1 MVVGSKDFRNRFET
15 ALKVLGAA
23 RKGDSEILSRF
34 GVQDPEQMIQNRDRH
49 SFHGY
54 VAARPHRIQLLHPR
68 QGEGPA
74 GVNTAHRRC
83 GSTRSRLQNAFYRN
97 ATKAAPLK
105 KELGRRIQNGK
116 GNKQIAAL
124 DIGTTEV
131 RAVVG
136 EVTENRPA
144 RDHRHRPGAVAR
156 RSQRRRRQHRGYRR
170 RDQTC
175 SRRSRDDVRPS
186 RSTRHT
192 SGWAESQVRGI
203 NSRGVIAISRR
214 NRDIT
219 EEDVYRVIDQARA
232 VSVPTDR
239 EIIDVLPQEFTVD
252 GQDGIGNPIGF
263 LGMRL
268 EAAVHVVTSPITARQ
283 NVITSVN
290 RAGMEVT
297 DTVVNHVAGAEAT
310 LTQDEK
316 EYGAAVI
323 DIGADI
329 TNLTIVY
336 RDAIRHTAVFP
347 MGGNHFTNDIAVG
360 LRTPVPE
367 AERIKRSEGCALAAL
382 MADHERVQ
390 MVEVPSVG
398 GRQPRM
404 LSRQILCEILQP
416 RAEEIFS
423 HAAEEIQRAGFDR
436 QILSSVV
443 LIGRRFVDG
452 WGGRD
457 GRAGSGS
464 AGASRSA

>member
-1 MVVGSKDFRNRFET
+1 MKMSKGT
-15 ALKVLGAA
+15 
-23 RKGDSEILSRF
+23 
-34 GVQDPEQMIQNRDRH
+34 RH
-49 SFHGY
+49 IS
-54 VAARPHRIQLLHPR
+54 
-68 QGEGPA
+68 
-74 GVNTAHRRC
+74 
-83 GSTRSRLQNAFYRN
+83 
-97 ATKAAPLK
+97 
-105 KELGRRIQNGK
+105 
-116 GNKQIAAL
+116 AL

-136 EVTENRPA
+136 EITENDTLEIIGIGRA
-144 RDHRHRPGAVAR
+144 
-156 RSQRRRRQHRGYRR
+156 
-170 RDQTC
+170 
-175 SRRSRDDVRPS
+175 PS
-186 RSTRHT
+186 RGVRKSVVVNIEATVDAIKRAVEEAEMM
-192 SGWAESQVRGI
+192 SGLPVDSAYVGLGGVQVRGI

-219 EEDVYRVIDQARA
+219 EEDVYRVIEQARA

-268 EAAVHVVTSPITARQ
+268 EASVHVVTSPITARQ

-290 RAGMEVT
+290 RAGIMVT
-297 DTVVNHVAGAEAT
+297 DTVINHIAGGEST

-329 TNLTIVY
+329 TNLTIFY
-336 RDAIRHTAVFP
+336 RDAVRHSAVFP

-367 AERIKRSEGCALAAL
+367 AERIKQSEGCALAGL
-382 MADHERVQ
+382 MAEGERVR

-423 HAAEEIQRAGFDR
+423 HAAEEVQRAGFER

-443 LIGRRFVDG
+443 LIGGGSLMDGVVEMAEQVLDLPARHGLPDFVGGLTGEIDSPAYATVVGTLLYGFHKQINQKKIHVLKDG
-452 WGGRD
+452 APRPQSSWKRWL
-457 GRAGSGS
+457 RLS
-464 AGASRSA
+464 

>member
-1 MVVGSKDFRNRFET
+1 MSK
-15 ALKVLGAA
+15 G
-23 RKGDSEILSRF
+23 
-34 GVQDPEQMIQNRDRH
+34 
-49 SFHGY
+49 
-54 VAARPHRIQLLHPR
+54 
-68 QGEGPA
+68 
-74 GVNTAHRRC
+74 
-83 GSTRSRLQNAFYRN
+83 
-97 ATKAAPLK
+97 TKH
-105 KELGRRIQNGK
+105 
-116 GNKQIAAL
+116 IAAL

-136 EVTENRPA
+136 EITESDTLEIIGIGRA
-144 RDHRHRPGAVAR
+144 
-156 RSQRRRRQHRGYRR
+156 
-170 RDQTC
+170 
-175 SRRSRDDVRPS
+175 PS
-186 RSTRHT
+186 RGVRKSVVVNIEATVDAIKHAVEEAEMM
-192 SGWAESQVRGI
+192 SGLPIDSAYVGLGGVQVRGI

-268 EAAVHVVTSPITARQ
+268 EASVHVVTSPITARQ

-290 RAGMEVT
+290 RAGIMVT
-297 DTVVNHVAGAEAT
+297 DTVVNHIAGGEST

-329 TNLTIVY
+329 TNLTVFY
-336 RDAIRHTAVFP
+336 RDAVRHTAVFP

-360 LRTPVPE
+360 LRTPIPE
-367 AERIKRSEGCALAAL
+367 AERIKQSEGCALAGL
-382 MADHERVQ
+382 MAEGERVR

-423 HAAEEIQRAGFDR
+423 HAAEEVQRAGFER

-443 LIGRRFVDG
+443 LIGGGSLMDGVVEMAEQVLDLPARHGLPDFVGGLTGEIDSPAYATVVGTLLYGFHKQINQKKIHVLKDG
-452 WGGRD
+452 APKPQSFWKRWL
-457 GRAGSGS
+457 R
-464 AGASRSA
+464 

>member
-1 MVVGSKDFRNRFET
+1 MP
-15 ALKVLGAA
+15 
-23 RKGDSEILSRF
+23 KG
-34 GVQDPEQMIQNRDRH
+34 H
-49 SFHGY
+49 KH
-54 VAARPHRIQLLHPR
+54 
-68 QGEGPA
+68 
-74 GVNTAHRRC
+74 
-83 GSTRSRLQNAFYRN
+83 
-97 ATKAAPLK
+97 
-105 KELGRRIQNGK
+105 
-116 GNKQIAAL
+116 IASV

-136 EVTENRPA
+136 EVTETDQLEIIGIGRAASRGVRKGVVVNIEATVEAIKHATEEAEMMSGLPI
-144 RDHRHRPGAVAR
+144 DSVFIGLNGA
-156 RSQRRRRQHRGYRR
+156 
-170 RDQTC
+170 
-175 SRRSRDDVRPS
+175 
-186 RSTRHT
+186 
-192 SGWAESQVRGI
+192 QVRGM

-219 EEDVYRVIDQARA
+219 EEDVYRVIEQARSI
-232 VSVPTDR
+232 SVPTDR

-283 NVITSVN
+283 NVISSAN
-290 RAGMEVT
+290 RAGMVVV
-297 DTVVNHVAGAEAT
+297 DTVVNHVAGVEST
-310 LTQDEK
+310 LTPDEK

-329 TNLTIVY
+329 TNLTVVY
-336 RDAIRHTAVFP
+336 RDAIRHTATFP
-347 MGGNHFTNDIAVG
+347 IGGNHFTNDIAVG

-367 AERIKRSEGCALAAL
+367 AERIKRDEGCALAAL
-382 MADHERVQ
+382 MADHERTH

-423 HAAEEIQRAGFDR
+423 HAADEIQRAGFER

-443 LIGRRFVDG
+443 LIGGGSLMDGIVEMAEQIMDLPARHGMPDFVGGLTGEIDSPAYATVVGTMLYGFHKQMNLKKIHSLKDG
-452 WGGRD
+452 APRPVSFFKRLFG
-457 GRAGSGS
+457 
-464 AGASRSA
+464 

>member
-1 MVVGSKDFRNRFET
+1 MP
-15 ALKVLGAA
+15 
-23 RKGDSEILSRF
+23 KG
-34 GVQDPEQMIQNRDRH
+34 QKH
-49 SFHGY
+49 
-54 VAARPHRIQLLHPR
+54 
-68 QGEGPA
+68 
-74 GVNTAHRRC
+74 
-83 GSTRSRLQNAFYRN
+83 
-97 ATKAAPLK
+97 
-105 KELGRRIQNGK
+105 
-116 GNKQIAAL
+116 IAAV

-136 EVTENRPA
+136 EITETEQLEIIGIGRA
-144 RDHRHRPGAVAR
+144 
-156 RSQRRRRQHRGYRR
+156 
-170 RDQTC
+170 
-175 SRRSRDDVRPS
+175 PS
-186 RSTRHT
+186 RGVRKGVVVNIEATVEAIKHAT
-192 SGWAESQVRGI
+192 EEAEMMSGLPIDSVFVGLNGAQVRGM

-219 EEDVYRVIDQARA
+219 EEDVYRVIEQARSI
-232 VSVPTDR
+232 SVPTDR

-283 NVITSVN
+283 NVISSAN
-290 RAGMEVT
+290 RAGMVVV
-297 DTVVNHVAGAEAT
+297 DTVVNHVAGVEST
-310 LTQDEK
+310 LTPDEK

-329 TNLTIVY
+329 TNLTVVY
-336 RDAIRHTAVFP
+336 RDAIRHTAVFAI
-347 MGGNHFTNDIAVG
+347 GGNHFTNDIAVG

-367 AERIKRSEGCALAAL
+367 AERIKRDEGCALAAL
-382 MADHERVQ
+382 MADHERTH

-423 HAAEEIQRAGFDR
+423 HAADEIQRAGFER

-443 LIGRRFVDG
+443 LIGGGSLMDGIVEMAEQIMDLPARHGMPDFVGGLTGEIDSPAYATVVGTMLYGFHKQMNLKKIHSLKDG
-452 WGGRD
+452 APKPVSFLKRLFG
-457 GRAGSGS
+457 
-464 AGASRSA
+464 

>member
-1 MVVGSKDFRNRFET
+1 MS
-15 ALKVLGAA
+15 
-23 RKGDSEILSRF
+23 
-34 GVQDPEQMIQNRDRH
+34 
-49 SFHGY
+49 
-54 VAARPHRIQLLHPR
+54 
-68 QGEGPA
+68 
-74 GVNTAHRRC
+74 
-83 GSTRSRLQNAFYRN
+83 
-97 ATKAAPLK
+97 
-105 KELGRRIQNGK
+105 K
-116 GNKQIAAL
+116 GNKHVAGL

-136 EVTENRPA
+136 EVNE
-144 RDHRHRPGAVAR
+144 
-156 RSQRRRRQHRGYRR
+156 S
-170 RDQTC
+170 DQLEIIGIG
-175 SRRSRDDVRPS
+175 RAPS
-186 RSTRHT
+186 RGVRKGVVVNIEATVDAVKQAVEE
-192 SGWAESQVRGI
+192 AEMMCGLPIDSVYVSLGGAQVRGI

-219 EEDVYRVIDQARA
+219 EEDVYRVIEQARSI
-232 VSVPTDR
+232 SVPTDR

-283 NVITSVN
+283 NVISSVN
-290 RAGMEVT
+290 RAGMEVV
-297 DTVVNHVAGAEAT
+297 DTVVSHVAGAEST
-310 LTQDEK
+310 LTRDEK
-316 EYGAAVI
+316 EYGAAVL

-329 TNLTIVY
+329 TNLTIIY
-336 RDAIRHTAVFP
+336 RDAIRHSAVFP

-382 MADHERVQ
+382 MADHERGA

-416 RAEEIFS
+416 RAEEVFS
-423 HAAEEIQRAGFDR
+423 HASEEIQRAGFER

-443 LIGRRFVDG
+443 LIGGGSLMDGVVEMAEQLLDVPARHGLPDFVGGLTGEIDSPAYATAVGTLLYGFHKQMNMKKIHSLKDGAPKPAGFLRRIFG
-452 WGGRD
+452 
-457 GRAGSGS
+457 
-464 AGASRSA
+464 

>member
-1 MVVGSKDFRNRFET
+1 M
-15 ALKVLGAA
+15 A
-23 RKGDSEILSRF
+23 KGQR
-34 GVQDPEQMIQNRDRH
+34 
-49 SFHGY
+49 
-54 VAARPHRIQLLHPR
+54 
-68 QGEGPA
+68 
-74 GVNTAHRRC
+74 
-83 GSTRSRLQNAFYRN
+83 
-97 ATKAAPLK
+97 
-105 KELGRRIQNGK
+105 
-116 GNKQIAAL
+116 QIAAL
-124 DIGTTEV
+124 DIGTTEA
-131 RAVVG
+131 RAVIG
-136 EVTENRPA
+136 EISDTGQLEIIGIGKA
-144 RDHRHRPGAVAR
+144 
-156 RSQRRRRQHRGYRR
+156 
-170 RDQTC
+170 
-175 SRRSRDDVRPS
+175 PS
-186 RSTRHT
+186 RGVRKGVVVNIEATVDAVKQAVEEAEMM
-192 SGWAESQVRGI
+192 SGLPIDSVYVGLGGAQVRGL

-219 EEDVYRVIDQARA
+219 EDDVYRVIDQARA

-268 EAAVHVVTSPITARQ
+268 EASVHVVTSPITARQ

-290 RAGMEVT
+290 RAGMTVV
-297 DTVVNHVAGAEAT
+297 DTVVNHVAGAEST
-310 LTQDEK
+310 LTPEEK

-367 AERIKRSEGCALAAL
+367 AERIKQSEGCAMVGLIP
-382 MADHERVQ
+382 DQERAR
-390 MVEVPSVG
+390 MVEIPCVS
-398 GRQPRM
+398 GRQPRV

-436 QILSSVV
+436 QILASVV
-443 LIGRRFVDG
+443 LIGGGSLMGGVVELAEQALDLPARHGLPDFVGGLTGEIDSPAFATLVGTLLYGFQKQMNQKRIHSLKDGAPEQPGLLRRLASLFA
-452 WGGRD
+452 
-457 GRAGSGS
+457 RA
-464 AGASRSA
+464 

>member
-1 MVVGSKDFRNRFET
+1 MPKANRH
-15 ALKVLGAA
+15 L
-23 RKGDSEILSRF
+23 
-34 GVQDPEQMIQNRDRH
+34 
-49 SFHGY
+49 
-54 VAARPHRIQLLHPR
+54 
-68 QGEGPA
+68 
-74 GVNTAHRRC
+74 
-83 GSTRSRLQNAFYRN
+83 
-97 ATKAAPLK
+97 
-105 KELGRRIQNGK
+105 
-116 GNKQIAAL
+116 AAL

-136 EVTENRPA
+136 EITETEQLEIIGIGRA
-144 RDHRHRPGAVAR
+144 
-156 RSQRRRRQHRGYRR
+156 
-170 RDQTC
+170 
-175 SRRSRDDVRPS
+175 PS
-186 RSTRHT
+186 RGVRKGVAVNIEATVEAIKHAVEEAEMM
-192 SGWAESQVRGI
+192 SGLPIDSVYVSLGGAQVRGM

-268 EAAVHVVTSPITARQ
+268 EAAVHVVSSPITARQ
-283 NVITSVN
+283 NVVTSVN
-290 RAGMEVT
+290 RAGMEVI
-297 DTVVNHVAGAEAT
+297 DTVVTHVAGAEAT

-347 MGGNHFTNDIAVG
+347 LGGNHFTNDIAVG

-382 MADHERVQ
+382 MPENERGHL
-390 MVEVPSVG
+390 VEVPSVG

-423 HAAEEIQRAGFDR
+423 HALEEIQRAGFER

-443 LIGRRFVDG
+443 LIGGGSLMDGVVEMGEQILDLPARHGLPDFVGGLTGEIDSPAYSTVVGSLLYGFHKQMNMKKLHSLKDGAPKAGGFFRRLFG
-452 WGGRD
+452 
-457 GRAGSGS
+457 
-464 AGASRSA
+464 

>member
-1 MVVGSKDFRNRFET
+1 M
-15 ALKVLGAA
+15 A
-23 RKGDSEILSRF
+23 
-34 GVQDPEQMIQNRDRH
+34 
-49 SFHGY
+49 
-54 VAARPHRIQLLHPR
+54 
-68 QGEGPA
+68 
-74 GVNTAHRRC
+74 
-83 GSTRSRLQNAFYRN
+83 
-97 ATKAAPLK
+97 
-105 KELGRRIQNGK
+105 K
-116 GNKQIAAL
+116 GNRQIAAL

-136 EVTENRPA
+136 EITEA
-144 RDHRHRPGAVAR
+144 
-156 RSQRRRRQHRGYRR
+156 
-170 RDQTC
+170 DQLEIIGIG
-175 SRRSRDDVRPS
+175 RAPS
-186 RSTRHT
+186 RGVRKGVVVNIEATVEAIKHAVEEAEMM
-192 SGWAESQVRGI
+192 SGLPIDSAYVSLCGAQVRGI

-219 EEDVYRVIDQARA
+219 EEDVYRVIEQARA
-232 VSVPTDR
+232 ISVPTDR

-297 DTVVNHVAGAEAT
+297 DTVVCHVAGAEAT
-310 LTQDEK
+310 LTPDEK

-329 TNLTIVY
+329 TNLTIIY

-382 MADHERVQ
+382 MPDNERVQ
-390 MVEVPSVG
+390 VVEVPSVG

-423 HAAEEIQRAGFDR
+423 HAAEEVQRAGFER

-443 LIGRRFVDG
+443 LTGGGSLMDGVVEIAEQILDLPARHGLPDFVGGLTGEIDSPAYSTVVGTLLYGFHKQMNQKRIHSLKDGAPKAAGFFRRLFG
-452 WGGRD
+452 
-457 GRAGSGS
+457 
-464 AGASRSA
+464 

>member
-1 MVVGSKDFRNRFET
+1 M
-15 ALKVLGAA
+15 AKVH
-23 RKGDSEILSRF
+23 K
-34 GVQDPEQMIQNRDRH
+34 H
-49 SFHGY
+49 
-54 VAARPHRIQLLHPR
+54 
-68 QGEGPA
+68 
-74 GVNTAHRRC
+74 
-83 GSTRSRLQNAFYRN
+83 
-97 ATKAAPLK
+97 
-105 KELGRRIQNGK
+105 
-116 GNKQIAAL
+116 IAAL

-136 EVTENRPA
+136 EVNEN
-144 RDHRHRPGAVAR
+144 DQLEIIGIG
-156 RSQRRRRQHRGYRR
+156 RS
-170 RDQTC
+170 
-175 SRRSRDDVRPS
+175 PS
-186 RSTRHT
+186 RGVRKGVVVNIEATVEAIKHAVEEAEMM
-192 SGWAESQVRGI
+192 SGLPVDAAYVSLGGAQVRGI

-214 NRDIT
+214 NRDIM

-268 EAAVHVVTSPITARQ
+268 EASVHVVTSPITARQ
-283 NVITSVN
+283 NVISSVN
-290 RAGMEVT
+290 RSGMVVT
-297 DTVVNHVAGAEAT
+297 DTVVNHVASVEST
-310 LTQDEK
+310 LTPDEK

-329 TNLTIVY
+329 TNLTVVY

-367 AERIKRSEGCALAAL
+367 AERIKRIEGCALAAL
-382 MADHERVQ
+382 MGDHERAH

-398 GRQPRM
+398 GRQPRL

-423 HAAEEIQRAGFDR
+423 HAVEEIQRAGFER

-443 LIGRRFVDG
+443 LVGGGSLMDGIVEMAEQVLDLPARHGLPDFVGGLTGEIDSPAYAMVVGTMLYGFHKQMNQKKIHSLKDG
-452 WGGRD
+452 APKAPSFWEKWFR
-457 GRAGSGS
+457 
-464 AGASRSA
+464 

>member
-1 MVVGSKDFRNRFET
+1 MAKGS
-15 ALKVLGAA
+15 
-23 RKGDSEILSRF
+23 
-34 GVQDPEQMIQNRDRH
+34 RH
-49 SFHGY
+49 
-54 VAARPHRIQLLHPR
+54 
-68 QGEGPA
+68 
-74 GVNTAHRRC
+74 
-83 GSTRSRLQNAFYRN
+83 
-97 ATKAAPLK
+97 
-105 KELGRRIQNGK
+105 
-116 GNKQIAAL
+116 IAAL

-136 EVTENRPA
+136 EITDNDKLEIIGV
-144 RDHRHRPGAVAR
+144 G
-156 RSQRRRRQHRGYRR
+156 RG
-170 RDQTC
+170 
-175 SRRSRDDVRPS
+175 PS
-186 RSTRHT
+186 RGVRKGVVVNIEATVDAIKQAVEE
-192 SGWAESQVRGI
+192 AEMMAGVPIDAAYVGMGGAQVRGM

-232 VSVPTDR
+232 ISVPTDR

-290 RAGMEVT
+290 RAGMVVT
-297 DTVVNHVAGAEAT
+297 DTVVNHVAGGEAT
-310 LTQDEK
+310 LSPDEK

-323 DIGADI
+323 DMGADI
-329 TNLTIVY
+329 TNLTIFF
-336 RDAIRHTAVFP
+336 RDAVRHTAVFP

-367 AERIKRSEGCALAAL
+367 AERIKQHEGCALSVL
-382 MADHERVQ
+382 MAENERSR

-398 GRQPRM
+398 GRPARM

-416 RAEEIFS
+416 RAEEIFNY
-423 HAAEEIQRAGFDR
+423 AAEEIQRAGFER

-443 LIGRRFVDG
+443 LIGGGALMDGVVELAEQVLDLPARHGMPDFVGGLTGEIDSPAFATVVGTMLYGFHKQINLKKIHSLKDG
-452 WGGRD
+452 APKQENFWKRWF
-457 GRAGSGS
+457 R
-464 AGASRSA
+464 

>member
-1 MVVGSKDFRNRFET
+1 MAKGS
-15 ALKVLGAA
+15 
-23 RKGDSEILSRF
+23 
-34 GVQDPEQMIQNRDRH
+34 RH
-49 SFHGY
+49 
-54 VAARPHRIQLLHPR
+54 
-68 QGEGPA
+68 
-74 GVNTAHRRC
+74 
-83 GSTRSRLQNAFYRN
+83 
-97 ATKAAPLK
+97 
-105 KELGRRIQNGK
+105 
-116 GNKQIAAL
+116 IAAL

-136 EVTENRPA
+136 EITDNDKLEIIGVGRA
-144 RDHRHRPGAVAR
+144 
-156 RSQRRRRQHRGYRR
+156 
-170 RDQTC
+170 
-175 SRRSRDDVRPS
+175 PS
-186 RSTRHT
+186 RGVRKGVVVNIEATVDAVKQAVEE
-192 SGWAESQVRGI
+192 AEMMAGVPIDAAHVSIGGAQVRGM

-232 VSVPTDR
+232 ISVPTDR

-290 RAGMEVT
+290 RAGIVVT
-297 DTVVNHVAGAEAT
+297 DTVVSHVAGGEAT
-310 LTQDEK
+310 LSPDEK

-329 TNLTIVY
+329 TNLTIFF
-336 RDAIRHTAVFP
+336 RDAVRHTAVFP

-367 AERIKRSEGCALAAL
+367 AERIKQHEGCALSLL
-382 MADHERVQ
+382 MAENERSR

-398 GRQPRM
+398 GRPARM

-416 RAEEIFS
+416 RAEEIFNY
-423 HAAEEIQRAGFDR
+423 AAEEVQRAGFER

-443 LIGRRFVDG
+443 LIGGGALMDGVVELAEQVLDLPARHGMPDFVGGLTGEIDSPAFAAVVGTLLYGFHKQMNMKKIHSLKDG
-452 WGGRD
+452 APKQESFWKRWF
-457 GRAGSGS
+457 R
-464 AGASRSA
+464 

>member
-1 MVVGSKDFRNRFET
+1 M
-15 ALKVLGAA
+15 
-23 RKGDSEILSRF
+23 
-34 GVQDPEQMIQNRDRH
+34 P
-49 SFHGY
+49 
-54 VAARPHRIQLLHPR
+54 
-68 QGEGPA
+68 
-74 GVNTAHRRC
+74 
-83 GSTRSRLQNAFYRN
+83 
-97 ATKAAPLK
+97 
-105 KELGRRIQNGK
+105 K
-116 GNKQIAAL
+116 GNRPIAAL

-136 EVTENRPA
+136 EITDTEQLEIIGIGRAASRGVRKGVVVNIEATVDAAKHAVEEAEMMSGLPIDSA
-144 RDHRHRPGAVAR
+144 FVSLGGA
-156 RSQRRRRQHRGYRR
+156 
-170 RDQTC
+170 
-175 SRRSRDDVRPS
+175 
-186 RSTRHT
+186 
-192 SGWAESQVRGI
+192 QVRGI

-219 EEDVYRVIDQARA
+219 EEDVYRVIEQARA

-297 DTVVNHVAGAEAT
+297 DTVVSHVAGAEAT
-310 LTQDEK
+310 LTPDEK

-329 TNLTIVY
+329 TNLTIVF

-382 MADHERVQ
+382 MADHERVH

-423 HAAEEIQRAGFDR
+423 HASEEIQRAGFDR

-443 LIGRRFVDG
+443 LTGGGSLMDGVVEMAEQVLDLPARHGLPDFVGGLTGEVDSPAYTTVVGTLLYGFHKQMNMKRIHSLKDGAPKAVGFFRRLFG
-452 WGGRD
+452 
-457 GRAGSGS
+457 
-464 AGASRSA
+464 